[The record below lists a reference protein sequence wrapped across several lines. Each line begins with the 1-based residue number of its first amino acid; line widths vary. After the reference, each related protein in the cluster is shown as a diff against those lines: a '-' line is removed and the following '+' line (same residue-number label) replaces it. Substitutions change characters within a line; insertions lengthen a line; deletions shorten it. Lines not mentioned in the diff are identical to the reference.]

1 MHDRPGSLVIVAT
14 PIGNLADLSPRAAQ
28 ALRDAALIA
37 AEDTRRVAKLLRHA
51 GITTTRIVV
60 ANDHTELLR
69 IPDVLDTLA
78 GGGDVALVSDAGT
91 PGISDPGERIVR
103 AVLDAG
109 YAVTTVP
116 GPVAAVAALV
126 ISGLSTARFVFEG
139 FLPRSGA
146 ERTRRLAVVA
156 TEQRTVVLYE
166 APHRVARTIA
176 DLTAACGQDRQV
188 VVARELTKLYE
199 EVQRGPLGE
208 IDVGTPR
215 GEYVIV
221 LDGAPSSHEPPGDD
235 IIRRALRHELDR
247 GVGTKEAAATVAER
261 YGIPK
266 RTAYSLAI
274 GTLTKR

>member
-1 MHDRPGSLVIVAT
+1 VHERAASLVLVAT
-14 PIGNLADLSPRAAQ
+14 PIGNLGDLSPRAAQ
-28 ALRDAALIA
+28 ALAGAALIC

-51 GITTTRIVV
+51 GISGVRVV
-60 ANDHTELLR
+60 VSNDHTERQR

-91 PGISDPGERIVR
+91 PGISDPGERMVR

-109 YAVTTVP
+109 YTVTTVP

-126 ISGLSTARFVFEG
+126 VSGMSTARFVFEG
-139 FLPRSGA
+139 FVPRSGA
-146 ERTRRLAVVA
+146 ERTRRLAVIA
-156 TEQRTVVLYE
+156 SEPRTVVLYE
-166 APHRVARTIA
+166 APHRMARTIA
-176 DLTAACGQDRQV
+176 DLVTACGQDRQV

-221 LDGAPSSHEPPGDD
+221 LAGAPSSHEPPDED
-235 IIRRALRHELDR
+235 TIRQALRHELEQ
-247 GVGTKEAAATVAER
+247 GAGTKEAATAVAER

-266 RTAYSLAI
+266 RTAYSLAV
-274 GTLTKR
+274 GTLKER